1 LPNKKKETK
10 RISKKERKLSM
21 LQQLRLL
28 KLSKKK
34 LKLKKK

>member
-34 LKLKKK
+34 LKLKRK